1 MLIDLILVKSR
12 SCVDITRQLSQGL
25 FGLVPFVF
33 TYFSCSVFL
42 AYLVFY
48 TLSTLWSINFVSF
61 TLPYCCYVDTASLGG
76 LPTDVSPDEVHS
88 SVFKSAKALYIHTH
102 DRQLVSK
109 LLRASQGVGFPL

>member
-48 TLSTLWSINFVSF
+48 TLSTLWSINLVFLYTSLTAVM
-61 TLPYCCYVDTASLGG
+61 YDTASLGG
-76 LPTDVSPDEVHS
+76 LPTMYHLMKFIP
-88 SVFKSAKALYIHTH
+88 LY
-102 DRQLVSK
+102 SK
-109 LLRASQGVGFPL
+109 VQRPCTSTPMMNSL